1 VNETVLPWPAGA
13 ATGIGSLP
21 GTDPTEALRLV
32 FGELPDLPF
41 LPELPGRGAGAELL
55 GRTAA
60 LLTDLPVE
68 IYAGRWRLASRPG
81 RDLRRARDLL
91 ERDLDGLT
99 EVADG
104 YTGPLKLQAG
114 GPWTLA
120 AGLDL
125 PTGSPVLGDRGA
137 TRDLTASLADGLAAH
152 AAEVAARIPGARV
165 LVQLDEPTLPT
176 VLAGRVRTQSGLGTF
191 PPVEEQLAAQG
202 LRTVVEALALSS
214 ASQASAA
221 NRSSDAG
228 QAGAAGAG
236 GEAGGGEAGGGGVP
250 VVVHCC
256 AARPP
261 VGVFREAGAV
271 GVALDLGLVD
281 LDSAAELDA
290 LGEVLDGGFGLIAG
304 AVPTRPAPGT
314 DPSDSRPAADRVR
327 ELWGRL
333 GLPAARLPR
342 QVVVSTACGLA
353 GADADYARTVLRTCR
368 EAGRRLTGD
377 AG

>member
-1 VNETVLPWPAGA
+1 MTETELPWPTGA

-21 GTDPTEALRLV
+21 GTDPAEALRLV
-32 FGELPDLPF
+32 FGELPDLPY

-91 ERDLDGLT
+91 ERDLDALT

-104 YTGPLKLQAG
+104 YSGPLKLQAG

-125 PTGSPVLGDRGA
+125 PTGGPVLADRGA
-137 TRDLTASLADGLAAH
+137 ARDLAESLADGLATH
-152 AAEVAARIPGARV
+152 AAEVAARVPGARV

-176 VLAGRVRTQSGLGTF
+176 VLAGRVRTESGLGTF
-191 PPVEEQLAAQG
+191 PRVEHPEATQTLH
-202 LRTVVEALALSS
+202 TVIDALARLT
-214 ASQASAA
+214 
-221 NRSSDAG
+221 
-228 QAGAAGAG
+228 AAG
-236 GEAGGGEAGGGGVP
+236 EGGVP
-250 VVVHCC
+250 VVAHCC

-290 LGEVLDGGFGLIAG
+290 LGQVLDAGFGLIAG
-304 AVPTRPAPGT
+304 AVPTRPAAGA
-314 DPSDSRPAADRVR
+314 DPSDSRPAA
-327 ELWGRL
+327 ELARALWSRL

-353 GADADYARTVLRTCR
+353 GADPDYARTVLRTCR
-368 EAGRRLTGD
+368 EAARRLTDD
-377 AG
+377 AS

>member
-1 VNETVLPWPAGA
+1 VTETELPWPTGA
-13 ATGIGSLP
+13 ATGTGSLP
-21 GTDPTEALRLV
+21 GTDPAEALRLV
-32 FGELPDLPF
+32 FGELPDLPY
-41 LPELPGRGAGAELL
+41 LPELPGRGAGAELV

-91 ERDLDGLT
+91 ERDLDALT

-125 PTGSPVLGDRGA
+125 PTGGPVLADRGA
-137 TRDLTASLADGLAAH
+137 TRDLAESLADGLVTH
-152 AAEVAARIPGARV
+152 AAEVAARVPGARV

-176 VLAGRVRTQSGLGTF
+176 VLSGRVRTESGLGTF

-202 LRTVVEALALSS
+202 LRTVIEALARLT
-214 ASQASAA
+214 AP
-221 NRSSDAG
+221 
-228 QAGAAGAG
+228 GAAGAG
-236 GEAGGGEAGGGGVP
+236 SAASSSGETAGGVP

-261 VGVFREAGAV
+261 VGLFREAGAV
-271 GVALDLGLVD
+271 GVALDLALVD

-304 AVPTRPAPGT
+304 AVRTRPVAGV
-314 DPSDSRPAADRVR
+314 DPADSGPAAGLVR
-327 ELWGRL
+327 ALWSRL

-353 GADADYARTVLRTCR
+353 GADPDYARTVLRTCR
-368 EAGRRLTGD
+368 EAARRLTDD

>member
-1 VNETVLPWPAGA
+1 VTETELPWPTGA
-13 ATGIGSLP
+13 ATGTGSLP
-21 GTDPTEALRLV
+21 GTDPAEALRLV
-32 FGELPDLPF
+32 FGELPDLPY
-41 LPELPGRGAGAELL
+41 LPELPGRGAGAELV
-55 GRTAA
+55 GRTAV

-91 ERDLDGLT
+91 ERDLDALT

-125 PTGSPVLGDRGA
+125 PTGGPVLADRGA
-137 TRDLTASLADGLAAH
+137 TRDLAESLADGLVAH
-152 AAEVAARIPGARV
+152 AAEVAARVPGARV

-176 VLAGRVRTQSGLGTF
+176 VLSGRVRTESGLGTF

-202 LRTVVEALALSS
+202 LRTVIEALA
-214 ASQASAA
+214 
-221 NRSSDAG
+221 
-228 QAGAAGAG
+228 
-236 GEAGGGEAGGGGVP
+236 GGVP

-261 VGVFREAGAV
+261 VGLFREAGAV

-304 AVPTRPAPGT
+304 AVPTRPVAGV
-314 DPSDSRPAADRVR
+314 DPADSGPAAGLVR
-327 ELWGRL
+327 ALWSRL

-353 GADADYARTVLRTCR
+353 GADPDYARTVLRTCR
-368 EAGRRLTGD
+368 EAARRLTDD